1 MYPPSQLRRFLLVS
15 AAGGA
20 GLLFWWVRGN
30 RPIAP
35 EANPV
40 HPAQAPAGADA
51 VAAGQQAAAA
61 TAKREDSASRDRG
74 DIAGSLKQRLQAVLA
89 LPQTADRRQALEDL
103 AGALARKYPERAREV
118 LRSIQADSGEAGAD
132 AYAFVSGFS
141 SDYAA
146 LNPAAAAAWVESLP
160 LALKF
165 NACSFVAAEWGKTD
179 LKAAT
184 TWAEGIEDLSLRTAV
199 LRRIAQELEGGAN
212 LTAVAAW
219 AQRLAA
225 SPEASHNAE
234 LIGRLWAK
242 ADVQGAFQWSSN
254 LADPAQRNVAVLAVT
269 GAVAGEDP
277 QVVSAWVEKF
287 PDGELRSQ
295 AVAVTSAKW
304 SESDPESAARWVARL
319 GDPQLLE
326 MAMPAIAGRWLRKDR
341 VAATEWIRGSQLS
354 KQAKDYL
361 LPGG

>member
-1 MYPPSQLRRFLLVS
+1 MNPQPRLRRFLLVS
-15 AAGGA
+15 AAAGA
-20 GLLFWWVRGN
+20 GLFWWIRGN
-30 RPIAP
+30 RALVP
-35 EANPV
+35 EANTV
-40 HPAQAPAGADA
+40 HSPQAPARADTA
-51 VAAGQQAAAA
+51 VAGQQPHVA
-61 TAKREDSASRDRG
+61 TAKREDSASPAG
-74 DIAGSLKQRLQAVLA
+74 GELAGSLNQRLRAVLA
-89 LPQTADRRQALEDL
+89 LPQTAERRQALEDL
-103 AGALARKYPERAREV
+103 AGALARKYPERARE
-118 LRSIQADSGEAGAD
+118 LLHSIQTESGEASPD

-184 TWAEGIEDLSLRTAV
+184 KWAEGIEDSSLRTSV
-199 LRRIAQELEGGAN
+199 LRRIGQELEGGTD
-212 LTAVAAW
+212 LTAAAAW

-242 ADVQGAFQWSSN
+242 ADVQGAFQWSAN
-254 LADPAQRNVAVLAVT
+254 LADPAQRNQAVLAVT
-269 GAVAGEDP
+269 GAVAAEDP

-287 PDGELRSQ
+287 SDGELRSQ

-319 GDPQLLE
+319 GDPHLLE
-326 MAMPAIAGRWLRKDR
+326 MSMPAIAGRWLRKDR
-341 VAATEWIRGSQLS
+341 VAATEWIRSSQLS
-354 KQAKDYL
+354 KQVKDYL